1 MEVRIDVEQ
10 RRAERAALFV
20 SLPAAFVT
28 AFMVSALNI
37 ALPAI
42 SADLGLRA
50 IELTWV
56 VTAYTLAAAAFLL
69 PFGRLAD
76 IFGSK
81 RILAGGLVA
90 YSVASLLCAA
100 APSGPFLIAMRALQG
115 VGAAMTFATNVAIL
129 TSVFAPERRGA
140 ALGANVAST
149 YLALSLGPVLGGLIT
164 ESLGWRGTFV
174 LSVPVGLAALLILLW
189 KLRGQGAEARGE
201 RFDAVGSALFAAS
214 LAVMMYGVTFLPRAG
229 GIVLVGSGLLG
240 LAAFVAWEL
249 RTPSP
254 ALNMALFL
262 GNRVFAFSNAAA
274 LINYSATTT
283 VGFFL
288 SLYLQYL
295 RGLTPR
301 EAGLVLVVQPA
312 FQALLS
318 PLMGRMSD
326 RVEPRILASAGMGL
340 TVVGLSLLGFVDR
353 QTPFAFIFAS
363 LALLGL
369 GFALFSSPNTN
380 AVMGSVDRRQYGV
393 ASATLG
399 TMRLVG
405 NMLSMG
411 VATVIL
417 TLMMGNVRITPE
429 RHDAF
434 LACLRTGF
442 PLFAGLCLVGVLASL
457 ARGKTQSGGSDKWL
471 TGPACGKR
479 SRSVSTPLDRTPTR
493 TPT

>member
-1 MEVRIDVEQ
+1 MKARTDAEQ
-10 RRAERAALFV
+10 KKAERAALLV
-20 SLPAAFVT
+20 SLPAAFLT
-28 AFMVSALNI
+28 AFMVSAMNI

-50 IELTWV
+50 VELTWV
-56 VTAYTLAAAAFLL
+56 VTAYTLAAAALLL

-76 IFGSK
+76 LFGSK
-81 RILAGGLVA
+81 RILAGGLVV
-90 YSVASLLCAA
+90 YSVAGLLCAV
-100 APSGPFLIAMRALQG
+100 APSGAFLIAMRALQG
-115 VGAAMTFATNVAIL
+115 AGAAMTFATNVAIL

-174 LSVPVGLAALLILLW
+174 LCAPVGLAALLILLW
-189 KLRGQGAEARGE
+189 KLRGEWAEARGE
-201 RFDAVGSALFAAS
+201 RFDAAGSALFAAA
-214 LAVMMYGVTFLPRAG
+214 LAVMMYGVSFLPRAR
-229 GIVLVGSGLLG
+229 GIVLVSGGLLG

-249 RTPSP
+249 RTPHP
-254 ALNMALFL
+254 VLNMALVL
-262 GNRVFAFSNAAA
+262 RNRAFAFSNAAA

-295 RGLTPR
+295 RGLPPR
-301 EAGLVLVVQPA
+301 AAGLVLVVQPA
-312 FQALLS
+312 VQAFFS
-318 PLMGRMSD
+318 PFMGRLSD

-340 TVVGLSLLGFVDR
+340 TVVGLGLLGFVDHE
-353 QTPFAFIFAS
+353 TPFGFIFTS

-380 AVMGSVDRRQYGV
+380 AVMSSVDRRQYGV

-399 TMRLVG
+399 TMRLIG

-411 VATVIL
+411 VATVLL
-417 TLMMGNVRITPE
+417 TLMMGNVQITPE
-429 RHDAF
+429 RYDGF

-442 PLFAGLCLVGVLASL
+442 PLFAGLCLVGIGASL
-457 ARGKTQSGGSDKWL
+457 SRGTTNPGGV
-471 TGPACGKR
+471 TNG
-479 SRSVSTPLDRTPTR
+479 
-493 TPT
+493 